1 MQKINSISKKKYEVF
16 WTTPY
21 GTEYRLVKLLAA
33 KERGETLEG
42 ETAIALVENSG
53 PSGALALA
61 PGGISMDEDDTSR
74 DANSGP
80 GANLGSGGSVKN
92 SGSHHLNDESN
103 HSWLR
108 DQQQEFMD
116 IEGECKST

>member
-1 MQKINSISKKKYEVF
+1 M
-16 WTTPY
+16 
-21 GTEYRLVKLLAA
+21 VKLLAA

-42 ETAIALVENSG
+42 ETAIGLVDNSAS
-53 PSGALALA
+53 SGALTLP
-61 PGGISMDEDDTSR
+61 PGGIPMDEDDTSR

-80 GANLGSGGSVKN
+80 GLTPGSGSVKN
-92 SGSHHLNDESN
+92 SGSHHNDESN

-116 IEGECKST
+116 IEGECKLVEIKKNAQAISVMSF